1 MTYRDI
7 VVLVDDKAGSTS
19 LITAAVHQAQ
29 KSQALLIGVFIKPP
43 FIYPYMGADF
53 GTYVPGDI
61 IQTMMDDHAAMVR
74 KASQKAKEQFEAQ
87 ADKAGLDHEWRELEG
102 TDSQALVAL
111 ARCTDLL
118 VYPKTGITEMG
129 YSAADITLSVGGP
142 VLLVQRSEEA
152 TTPTKALVAW
162 NGSREAANAL
172 RGAWPMLSGLEV
184 SVVCVSDESQSLK
197 SLEDHIKRHD
207 LTPSINLIKGH
218 DADAGEIMQKQV
230 KALSCNLVVMGLYG
244 RTRLQELI
252 LGGASRTLLHA
263 DDPTLLLV
271 AH

>member
-7 VVLVDDKAGSTS
+7 LVLIDDKAGSTS
-19 LITAAVHQAQ
+19 LTMAAVHQAQ
-29 KSQALLIGVFIKPP
+29 KSQALLIGVFVKPP

-61 IQTMMDDHAAMVR
+61 IQTMRDDHAAMVL
-74 KASQKAKEQFEAQ
+74 KASQKAKQQFEVQ
-87 ADKAGLDHEWRELEG
+87 ASAAALDYDWRELEG
-102 TDSQALVAL
+102 TSSEALIAL

-118 VYPKTGITEMG
+118 VYPKTGMAEIG

-142 VLLVQRSEEA
+142 VLLVQRSEQSSI
-152 TTPTKALVAW
+152 PTKALVAW

-172 RGAWPMLSGLEV
+172 RGAWPMLTGLEV

-207 LTPSINLIKGH
+207 LTPSMKLVNGR
-218 DADAGEIMQKQV
+218 DADAGDIMQAQV
-230 KALSCNLVVMGLYG
+230 KTLNCNLVVMGLYG
-244 RTRLQELI
+244 RTRLQEFI